1 MGQKHMAAADYA
13 DYANGPQDYRRNPRH
28 PRLCK
33 FRRSEAGI
41 TLIELLVV
49 MVIIALFATIVGS
62 RVGRSVDKAKHVA
75 AKSQISEY
83 ESMLDQFKLDVGR
96 YPTNEEGLQALR
108 VRPANVP
115 NWDGPYSKKD
125 LQPDPWGHPY
135 VYRFP
140 GMHSDFDLLSFG
152 ADGQEGGDGD
162 NADIVSW

>member
-1 MGQKHMAAADYA
+1 MGRKLKRD
-13 DYANGPQDYRRNPRH
+13 
-28 PRLCK
+28 
-33 FRRSEAGI
+33 AGI

-62 RVGRSVDKAKHVA
+62 RVGRTVDKGKKVA
-75 AKSQISEY
+75 AKSQISEF

-108 VRPANVP
+108 TKPANAP
-115 NWDGPYSKKD
+115 NWDGPYSKKE
-125 LQPDPWGHPY
+125 LPMDPWGRSY

-140 GMHSDFDLLSFG
+140 GTHGDFDLLSFG

-162 NADIVSW
+162 NADVTSW

>member
-1 MGQKHMAAADYA
+1 MEQESRAAND
-13 DYANGPQDYRRNPRH
+13 ANDANA
-28 PRLCK
+28 
-33 FRRSEAGI
+33 AGI

-62 RVGRSVDKAKHVA
+62 RVRRSVDKAKHVA

-125 LQPDPWGHPY
+125 LPI
-135 VYRFP
+135 P
-140 GMHSDFDLLSFG
+140 G
-152 ADGQEGGDGD
+152 
-162 NADIVSW
+162 DIHTFTAFQDCTVISICCRSAPTAKRAATATMRTS